1 MNKYLKALFIILAIV
16 AGYLLVLQ
24 LFPKNA
30 NRYPF
35 FVVLLAGDYY
45 LWLSVRSWIKGRKRV
60 PSLVYT
66 ILYWIPFALLIVSS
80 LVLFRYTDEV
90 WNENVRIY
98 IFGFIFAAYASKLLP
113 IIFLMLADIFRFF
126 RLFHAGALKLSK
138 KVETS
143 DLSEE
148 KKITRSKFLQQIGLI
163 SGGVLFS
170 GLLLGMLRWAF
181 DFKIHRHIVKIKDL
195 PHSFNNL
202 KIIQISDMHLGG
214 WTSKSSLIEVVN
226 RINELK
232 PDLIFFTGDLVN
244 NKTDEAYPFEKI
256 LSGFKAKMGV
266 YTILGNHDYGDY
278 IRWPSREAKQKN
290 LSDLIDFYKRIGW
303 RLLNNQNQVFSHSD
317 GKLAVIGVENWG
329 DFGRF
334 PKYGDLDRAVKGTED
349 AQVKLLLSHDPSH
362 WDRIVINDFKDID
375 ITFSGHTHGFQF
387 GIEVKNF
394 KWSPAQYVY
403 KNWAGLYESENGGNR
418 KQWLYVNRGLGTVG
432 YPGRVGILPEIT
444 FMELIKA

>member
-1 MNKYLKALFIILAIV
+1 MNKYLKALLVILAVI
-16 AGYLLVLQ
+16 AGYFLVLQ

-30 NRYPF
+30 GRYPF
-35 FVVLLAGDYY
+35 FVILLAGDYY
-45 LWLSVRSWIKGRKRV
+45 LWLSVKAWIKSRKRI
-60 PSLVYT
+60 PSIIYT
-66 ILYWIPFALLIVSS
+66 FLYWLPFALLVVSS
-80 LVLFRYTDEV
+80 LVLFRFSDRV

-113 IIFLMLADIFRFF
+113 IIFLLLADVFRGF
-126 RLFHAGALKLSK
+126 RLFHKGALKLSK
-138 KVETS
+138 KVEAIEP
-143 DLSEE
+143 SEDS
-148 KKITRSKFLQQIGLI
+148 KISRSKFLQQMGLI
-163 SGGVLFS
+163 TGGVLFS

-181 DFKIHRHIVKIKDL
+181 DFKIHKHVVRINDL
-195 PHSFNNL
+195 PLQFNNL
-202 KIIQISDMHLGG
+202 RIVQISDMHLGG
-214 WTSKSSLIEVVN
+214 WTSKSALVDVVN
-226 RINELK
+226 RINDLK

-244 NKTDEAYPFEKI
+244 NKTDEAYPFEAI

-278 IRWPSREAKQKN
+278 IRWPSSEAKQKN
-290 LSDLIDFYKRIGW
+290 LTDLVDFYKRIGW
-303 RLLNNQNQVFSHSD
+303 KLLNNQNEVFGNGD

-334 PKYGDLDRAVKGTED
+334 PKYGDLGKAIKGAEN
-349 AQVKLLLSHDPSH
+349 AKVKLLLSHDPSH

-403 KNWAGLYESENGGNR
+403 KNWAGLYENENGSAK

-444 FMELIKA
+444 LMELKRA